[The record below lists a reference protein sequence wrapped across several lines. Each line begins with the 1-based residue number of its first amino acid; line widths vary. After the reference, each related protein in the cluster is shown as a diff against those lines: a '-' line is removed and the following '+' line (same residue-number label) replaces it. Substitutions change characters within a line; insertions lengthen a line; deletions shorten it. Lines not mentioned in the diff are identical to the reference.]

1 MDCWCACCGEF
12 DCYGMDLCQSCGAP
26 LDVYVSTPA
35 PPTEWVLDAE
45 VFGTARS
52 DDGGTM
58 HFVRSLKSAER
69 LAALRS
75 MPYPDYLETDEW
87 FNVRMSALTPRAGA
101 VKSAI
106 PTRSS
111 RSTTGRMTAAAR
123 KSSRTSRFYAGAAT
137 SGRTTPSSSCR
148 EEVRRRRG
156 ASGSSVAVVT
166 KPARPR
172 SRVRRRRS

>member
-87 FNVRMSALTPRAGA
+87 FNVRMSALDASGWRCQVCNTDEELEVHHRTYDRRGEEVLEDVTVLCRGCHQRAHDTVELVPGG
-101 VKSAI
+101 SA
-106 PTRSS
+106 PPARRVRFVCRGSYETS
-111 RSTTGRMTAAAR
+111 AAA
-123 KSSRTSRFYAGAAT
+123 
-137 SGRTTPSSSCR
+137 
-148 EEVRRRRG
+148 
-156 ASGSSVAVVT
+156 
-166 KPARPR
+166 
-172 SRVRRRRS
+172 